1 MSRAITE
8 RVARGI
14 TKMMAMRMVF
24 DKTIEVGLFSSVTM
38 DTGMTRGLLM
48 VLNDLK
54 EALMA
59 IGRKY

>member
-59 IGRKY
+59 IERKY